1 MKRCRLLAHFGPIG
15 LNFELL
21 CHRSRRAIP
30 ARQSKEV
37 SKMDQQTS
45 TPKGYLDRTPSD
57 RLCREANW
65 LHSFLIDALFDDS
78 SNQILPLVKFNV
90 FEVKGYL
97 FNGIQYILLNLNEK
111 EPTILSDR

>member
-1 MKRCRLLAHFGPIG
+1 M
-15 LNFELL
+15 
-21 CHRSRRAIP
+21 
-30 ARQSKEV
+30 
-37 SKMDQQTS
+37 
-45 TPKGYLDRTPSD
+45 
-57 RLCREANW
+57 
-65 LHSFLIDALFDDS
+65 IDALFDDS